1 MLGHYLKIAWRNL
14 KRASI
19 FSFINITGLTIGL
32 TCSILILLF
41 VKDELSFDKFHSQGQ
56 NIYRITMQ
64 NKVEGKVGNS
74 SITGSTEGP
83 RFTANVPGIKSFI
96 RFNQAGTNIKTRD
109 GVQPLQLFRT
119 DSNFFEVFSFPLIA
133 GNPATCLKDPH
144 GIVLSKDEAIRQFGT
159 TDVIGKPVQLFED
172 TAFTPYKVTAVAKN
186 SPENSSIRFAALAP
200 MNITPADE
208 QNPENWFSQY
218 LNTFVLLDRNAN
230 PKQVEEAMQRFFTKD
245 ASIAFQTL
253 LKKFGIPATKI
264 SMPIYHLQ
272 PYTKM
277 HLDKDIHSGNGI
289 VGSTSIN
296 NSYILSAIALFILL
310 IACINFIN
318 LNTAR
323 SIKRSKEIGIRKVI
337 GSTKKQLIRQFMGES
352 TLLCIVAFLLALIL
366 SLAVLPLFNTLSGKS
381 LSLSYLW
388 DGKLAVALITLLL
401 LTSFIAGFYPALV
414 LTKYDPSKILYNRF
428 QPAGKNYFQK
438 SLIVLQFT
446 MAAFLVAL
454 TFILYQ
460 QFSYITK
467 ADLGYDDSN
476 LVRVEQFSDHSR
488 GQLFT
493 DLLSADPHIQEVAV
507 KNSGNRS
514 TIGKIAGGTVLHFR
528 LDAITSNYLDE
539 LRIPILSGRNFS
551 TSNVTD
557 SSTKILVNEAFVKK
571 AGWQN
576 PLGQKVT
583 FTTMDNKIME
593 VIGVVKNY
601 HYGSLNEQI
610 EPQIFQ
616 WEDVNNLNSF
626 YIKIKPGQSPQAL
639 AAIKNTFQQVY
650 PLSPY
655 SYNFVAEANKQQY
668 GDLDKWRQILFF
680 GGLITI
686 LVSFMG
692 LFGLSVLS
700 SERRK
705 KEIGIR
711 KVYGASVRGI
721 IRLLTTDYLK
731 LVLLALAIATP
742 VTIIVAHKF
751 LQTMLYRIK
760 LTPLLLI
767 VPDILIIILAFLTIF
782 LQTRQSAITNPVK
795 SLRND

>member
-32 TCSILILLF
+32 TCSMLILLF
-41 VKDELSFDKFHSQGQ
+41 VKDELSFDKFHAKGEE
-56 NIYRITMQ
+56 IYRITMYTKQ
-64 NKVEGKVGNS
+64 DGQAGNS
-74 SITGSTEGP
+74 SNTGPMEGP
-83 RFTANVPGIKSFI
+83 KFTANIPGIKAFVRYTSSI
-96 RFNQAGTNIKTRD
+96 TNTKIKS
-109 GVQPLQLFRT
+109 GVQPLQLFRA
-119 DSNFFEVFSFPLIA
+119 DSNFFQVFSFPLIA
-133 GNPATCLKDPH
+133 GNPATCLKDPR

-159 TDVIGKPVQLFED
+159 TDVIGKTVQLFED
-172 TAFTPYKVTAVAKN
+172 SAFTPYKVTAVAKN
-186 SPENSSIRFAALAP
+186 SPKNSSIRFAALAP
-200 MNITPADE
+200 MNISLADQ
-208 QNPENWFSQY
+208 QNPENWFSYY
-218 LNTFVLLDRNAN
+218 LNTFVLLDKNAS
-230 PKQVEEAMQRFFTKD
+230 PQQVEQSMQRFFKMD
-245 ASIAFQTL
+245 ASGTFQTL
-253 LKKFGIPATKI
+253 LQKFGIPADKV
-264 SMPIYHLQ
+264 SMPVYHLQ
-272 PYTKM
+272 PFTKM
-277 HLDKDIHSGNGI
+277 HLDNTISSGNGI
-289 VGSTSIN
+289 AGPTSIN
-296 NSYILSAIALFILL
+296 NSYVLSAIALFILL

-318 LNTAR
+318 LTTAR
-323 SIKRSKEIGIRKVI
+323 SVKRAKEIGIRKVI
-337 GSTKKQLIRQFMGES
+337 GSTKLQLIRQFMGES
-352 TLLCIVAFLLALIL
+352 TLLCMIAFILAIIL
-366 SLAVLPLFNTLSGKS
+366 TVSILPLFNTLSGKS
-381 LSLSYLW
+381 LSLTYLL
-388 DGKLAVALITLLL
+388 DGTLVLAFTGLLI
-401 LTSFIAGFYPALV
+401 LTSFVAGFYPALV
-414 LTKYDPSKILYNRF
+414 LTRYDPSKILYNRF
-428 QPAGKNYFQK
+428 QLAGKSHFQK
-438 SLIVLQFT
+438 SLVVLQFT
-446 MAAFLVAL
+446 LAAFLVAL
-454 TFILYQ
+454 TFVLYQ
-460 QFSYITK
+460 QFTYITN

-476 LVRVEQFSDHSR
+476 LVLIEQFDNR
-488 GQLFT
+488 TKGQVFN
-493 DLLSADPHIQEVAV
+493 DLLLANPNIQEVAA
-507 KNSGNRS
+507 KNAGSHTN
-514 TIGKIAGGTVLHFR
+514 IGKITGGSMLSFR
-528 LDAITSNYLDE
+528 WENITPNYLNE
-539 LRIPILSGRNFS
+539 LKIPIISGRGFS
-551 TSNVTD
+551 TTNSTD

-571 AGWQN
+571 AGWQD

-583 FTTMDNKIME
+583 FTMDNKIME

-610 EPQIFQ
+610 EPQLFQ
-616 WEDVNNLNSF
+616 WEDVNNLDAF

-655 SYNFVAEANKQQY
+655 SYNFVAESNKQQY

-721 IRLLTTDYLK
+721 ISLLTTDYLK

-760 LTPLLLI
+760 LTPFLLI
-767 VPDILIIILAFLTIF
+767 IPDILIIILAFLTIF
-782 LQTRQSAITNPVK
+782 LQTRQSAITSPVK